1 MFHSLAPRN
10 ADDIDHS
17 KGYALAG
24 WRNAHKLALMGAAPG
39 LTNYHLIAFGDN
51 IVYRGFEVWEGAAQH
66 GGQLFDALT
75 ITRYSGWEF
84 FAFHEVGRKKLVG
97 QTDVSSIEKFLHE
110 LTD

>member
-1 MFHSLAPRN
+1 
-10 ADDIDHS
+10 
-17 KGYALAG
+17 
-24 WRNAHKLALMGAAPG
+24 MGASPG
-39 LTNYHLIAFGDN
+39 LTDYHLVAFGDN

-84 FAFHEVGRKKLVG
+84 FAFNEVGRQELVG
-97 QTDVSSIEKFLHE
+97 PTHVSPIEDFLHQ